1 MHFALGQ
8 VFQRNRTNKIY
19 IDMQKEIYYK
29 GLAHMITKAERP
41 HDLLAIWRLQLRK
54 DSGVVRVQA

>member
-19 IDMQKEIYYK
+19 I
-29 GLAHMITKAERP
+29 GR
-41 HDLLAIWRLQLRK
+41 DLLLGIGSWDYVAEKSYDLPFANWTLRK
-54 DSGVVRVQA
+54 PVV